1 VAYAARSV
9 AAGEFKAK
17 CLELL
22 DRVARDGD
30 AIVVT
35 KRGRPVAKVVPVEPR
50 VQRSLRGSVR
60 YLSDVVAA
68 IGDEW
73 TVSGNRVL

>member
-1 VAYAARSV
+1 MKQERSI

-50 VQRSLRGSVR
+50 TSRPLRGSVR
-60 YLSDVVAA
+60 YRSDIVEP

-73 TVSGNRVL
+73 TVEG